1 MEQFLKTYRES
12 LLFVIF
18 AIFICIVAINQVK
31 PKINDFISVRN
42 DIIQKKSTLDQ
53 VNTQLISAQQ
63 QMAKLEK
70 AKVANSMINKAI
82 FQPRSLSF
90 DKEAG
95 YSVLFGDIFEM
106 AKANKI
112 KTYSI
117 QYEYDPSDDPFVA
130 ANKGY
135 SVCLLK
141 MKIIGTFT
149 DFENLLTDL
158 YKYPYFIS
166 ISSYDIVPYYKD
178 KNLLFIKL
186 GIKVYMKND

>member
-1 MEQFLKTYRES
+1 M
-12 LLFVIF
+12 
-18 AIFICIVAINQVK
+18 
-31 PKINDFISVRN
+31 KINLHCHTN
-42 DIIQKKSTLDQ
+42 
-53 VNTQLISAQQ
+53 
-63 QMAKLEK
+63 
-70 AKVANSMINKAI
+70 
-82 FQPRSLSF
+82 
-90 DKEAG
+90 
-95 YSVLFGDIFEM
+95 YSDGEDIFEM

>member
-1 MEQFLKTYRES
+1 MENFLKIYRES
-12 LLFVIF
+12 LLFVVF
-18 AIFICIVAINQVK
+18 AIIICIFAINQVK

-42 DIIQKKSTLDQ
+42 DINQKKAAIEET
-53 VNTQLISAQQ
+53 NTKLTAAKQQ
-63 QMAKLEK
+63 AAKMEK
-70 AKVANSMINKAI
+70 AKIINSMINKTI
-82 FQPRSLSF
+82 FQPRSLSL

-106 AKANKI
+106 VKSNKI

-117 QYEYDPSDDPFVA
+117 QYEYNPTDDPFVS

-135 SVCLLK
+135 DVCLLK

-186 GIKVYMKND
+186 GIKVYMKNN